1 MKAVPLKVAAWSSIA
16 IAIGAAAVGVSLAT
30 RAADAPKA
38 DAAKADAAKAAKG
51 VASAPARPALTV
63 SVDRPRSASL
73 GIGLTANG
81 SVAAWQEAII
91 GTEANG
97 VRLADVRVNVGDVV
111 KRGQVLATFA
121 PQTMQA
127 ELAQIRAGVV
137 EAEANAAD
145 AQANA
150 ERARS
155 LQATGA
161 LSEAQINQYLT
172 AAQTARARLA
182 AQRAAAQVQELRVAQ
197 TRVLAP
203 DDGVISARSATVGAV
218 LPAGQELFRMI
229 RQGRLEWRAEVPSAD
244 LGRIR
249 PGVKASVVGASG
261 GSVEG
266 TVRMIAPTVDPQ
278 TRSGLVYVDLPTQG
292 ADAAGLK
299 AGMFARGEFELGTRD
314 ALTVAQQSVVVRDGF
329 SYVFRM
335 NPDGRVTQL
344 KVQTGRRSGDRI
356 EVVSGV
362 PPDAVLVSS
371 GAGFLNDGDLVRV
384 APSAGAAK
392 PPARAS

>member
-1 MKAVPLKVAAWSSIA
+1 MKASRMQIAVWSLV
-16 IAIGAAAVGVSLAT
+16 AIGIAAIGVSVAT
-30 RAADAPKA
+30 DAADTPRA
-38 DAAKADAAKAAKG
+38 DPARGA
-51 VASAPARPALTV
+51 ASAPRPALTV
-63 SVDRPRSASL
+63 SVDRPRSATL
-73 GIGLTANG
+73 GVGLTANG
-81 SVAAWQEAII
+81 NVAAWQEAII

-127 ELAQIRAGVV
+127 ELAQIRAGVA
-137 EAEANAAD
+137 EAEASAAD
-145 AQANA
+145 AEANA

-155 LQATGA
+155 LRATGA

-229 RQGRLEWRAEVPSAD
+229 RQGRLEWRAEVASAE
-244 LGRIR
+244 LGRIH
-249 PGVKASVVGASG
+249 PGVKASVVGPSG

-266 TVRMIAPTVDPQ
+266 TVRMVAPTVDPQ
-278 TRSGLVYVDLPTQG
+278 TRSGLVYVDLPTAG
-292 ADAAGLK
+292 ASAAGLK
-299 AGMFARGEFELGTRD
+299 AGMFAHGEFELGTRD
-314 ALTVAQQSVVVRDGF
+314 ALTVAQQSIVVRDGF

-362 PPDAVLVSS
+362 PADAVLVSS

-384 APSAGAAK
+384 APAPGAAA
-392 PPARAS
+392 PSARAS